1 MSFENLRKH
10 GVSLGKKVSF
20 WVTTASFSSKHMA
33 VFVSETCVK
42 IRIRLPIPA
51 ESSALFSG
59 IYLALNNTGLS
70 LEKSTEI
77 PAY

>member
-1 MSFENLRKH
+1 
-10 GVSLGKKVSF
+10 
-20 WVTTASFSSKHMA
+20 MA
-33 VFVSETCVK
+33 VFVLETCVK

-59 IYLALNNTGLS
+59 IYIALNNAGLS
-70 LEKSTEI
+70 HEKSTEI